1 MAGIVCLQLIP
12 QVAFAYNLY
21 TGPSVRLSVHLS
33 VHSQARMEEQE
44 EHLSQMVHGSHLRA
58 TRPQIVAAAKDL
70 VHLCSRYTSY
80 FSAVAER
87 CLQRTRAPATP
98 PPDEEEEE
106 VEVIAV
112 NPYVNAFLQILI
124 AHLEQS

>member
-1 MAGIVCLQLIP
+1 
-12 QVAFAYNLY
+12 
-21 TGPSVRLSVHLS
+21 
-33 VHSQARMEEQE
+33 MEEQE

-70 VHLCSRYTSY
+70 VHLCSRYTSHFY
-80 FSAVAER
+80 AVAER

-98 PPDEEEEE
+98 PPEEEEE
-106 VEVIAV
+106 VEEIAV